1 MAAAY
6 TNSLQALNGIYG
18 VLERIIKDI
27 EAPDTPQKT
36 KEKNENTV
44 KQLNRGG
51 LSGVSGAEKV
61 SGGVDNISTAAPNS
75 IRDISSA
82 LLSLPPAIRAVGGL
96 SDRAINNVVNV
107 LKNLDAAFS
116 NFDSGNN
123 AVKGTTALKNLTLS
137 LIELQ
142 KINFLKLLLKFKVLE
157 NIDLEKSLGKTFDGF
172 AKAYKKLDGLKKED
186 FDNFN
191 SFIKS
196 SQAFPS
202 LVKQFSALSP
212 LMPIFTM
219 SVAMFAP
226 GMSILAKVAK
236 KMPSKNKME
245 AAAEAA
251 KMMTSFVN
259 SSMLVIAAAVGLS
272 LLIQRGDTKSII
284 TGLGITI
291 GVISIIGGLALVI
304 TKVAGK
310 SKGTRKNLEEIND
323 FIFGLGVTTGLVFGL
338 AALYTTFKDTIN
350 QGLPMVGLV
359 LGGLVGLAIIISV
372 ASKMLGLRREVR
384 TITRFIGSLVLLTGA
399 VMVLGAIAGEAKP
412 LIVQGLGIVL
422 GVLGSIMLLALVTG
436 ALMKAISPVAM
447 GSVMTFMAFSLAMVL
462 GTMLIGAIVANETA
476 RQMMI
481 AGLGTV
487 VGIVL
492 SYTLLAMLVAFLG
505 SFVELSTPFLKHVI
519 TFAGFSLGL
528 VLGTMLVG
536 AVVKEG
542 WDLLVYGLG
551 GVTGIVLAYTGIL
564 ALVNVISKRVVVG
577 IEQLKVIGL
586 FAAGCL
592 ALAYGTALLGALIKN
607 VGPEGMI
614 GAIVLM
620 GLVIKSVDWVSQLIV
635 RIARRKSVETALPY
649 LKNIGLFLAGIELL
663 AGGVIALG
671 YAYKGLGDTWD
682 ERLRYIGAAFGLVT
696 AITIE
701 AETVSLLLARTRK
714 TVDQGVIDIKS
725 TLLLM
730 AGAELL
736 AGGIIGIAYA
746 LREIIGESDNW
757 VEGTSYI
764 LGAFGLVTGIVIGAV
779 ALSKEVTAAK
789 SSTQQGAVDIKS
801 TLLFMAGSELLAGG
815 IIGLAKALETVRP
828 EMIAVSMGMISLILA
843 GGVRLAEYASA
854 NKEKMQ
860 QGAKDIGAAMLVMG
874 GAELLAGGVIGLAHA
889 LRGLMEGGNIAS
901 GSAAIVGVFA
911 LMTGIVFSAGELA
924 ALASRQQQNIRQGA
938 IALLLAE
945 GVIAGSAAVLFGVI
959 KVAEQGKG
967 KWQDVTTALT
977 EMAIILA
984 ATGTIAAVASRIE
997 SDVIKGALAM
1007 ALCEALAAGSA
1018 LVLAAVIKAASY
1030 GKEKLGDEWGKESA
1044 KALAEMAAI
1053 ITGVGVMAFAA
1064 GGLVVGPQA
1073 LWFLAGAAGIAACE
1087 GLAYAGAKM
1096 LKAMIEVSEMGGE
1109 DLGKKIDTTL
1119 GMIQVVIKKIADVSA
1134 LGFREAIRIRR
1145 GARAFKQITQITG
1158 PLIENI
1164 DQLVKLSTYMQ
1175 TKGTS
1180 PDDLTASLT
1189 KVLGVISP
1197 KLFVDFFEGQD
1208 KDGMKQQ
1215 MKKVK
1220 AGYKS
1225 YKKILDVVKTSL
1237 DVYSDFVVKTK
1248 GMNISEMDLAGTAT
1262 AISGSLE
1269 VFMNSLTDKSYNIS
1283 KRTVKKMSL
1292 VLGSLI
1298 EPISNFAELVSKY
1311 SGDGST
1317 LKVITYDEKGYAR
1330 EGKTVNVIQTAT
1342 TLITAVTKFC
1352 EVLYD
1357 EKNRSKWEQ
1366 LSLGSS
1372 KDNPSAL
1379 EKGIGVFAA
1388 IIEPV
1393 SKFAELLTMFDA
1405 KDDNLI
1411 IPEYDKDGNLVANP
1425 RSVNVRGV
1433 ASLIAGAVTT
1443 FIEELYVN
1451 HKAQWTE
1458 VLNSLNQIDPS
1469 IATDSA
1475 TAQKTGNAAGL
1486 KDAIGIFGEILNP
1499 VLNFASVLL
1508 KFGTD
1513 KKDTLTVIDEQG
1525 KAHPVDVAKIAG
1537 GIASAVTTFI
1547 SSIAGIFTNEDT
1559 INSID
1564 LLKENSLTVLDVLN
1578 GFIENVSNAANIDA
1592 KKLGGITKTIP
1603 EFIKTLNTSISD
1615 ITTQIPDE
1623 KLNAF
1628 TTDLSTIQTAL
1639 KTFIAEG
1646 ITASDVAKYASDT
1659 SMLLAH
1665 TKVLLTF
1672 IKQDDVTSFETLI
1685 SELKNFMTTSVTEL
1699 LTFTSPN
1706 NINIGEFTNSN
1717 ITLANTLKNSY
1728 LLLFEAVA
1736 GEPQQLIIKNK
1747 VTLFREFLDNMVT
1760 VLTASIISDDDLV
1773 SFRNKMMNL
1782 RTTLATSV
1790 LDMVDIKIPDDAVQ
1804 RYSDITTTIR
1814 AGLDRLLATDIPQDN
1829 ITRFESMYTSLKN
1842 TVDTLINE
1850 DEITNVDTFNK
1861 NFETLTNNMQSA
1873 SQTAKVKKINT
1884 FSDAIKR
1891 NVTEFKGFDKVLN
1904 DGNKTRIRELDNF
1917 GKAVDNIAAK
1927 VNGAKQSFTELK
1939 EMFKALSQI
1948 NSGNME
1954 QIGQMLSNFNTF
1966 NGGGFGR
1973 IGGEQGTTIDYDTLA
1988 RAIASRIGELLDGTQ
2003 FVSRGVTL
2011 SAEDPKPGSSKPSG
2025 YKMNGAFGI
2034 DIDVDP
2040 TTQQSTGLR
2049 F

>member
-18 VLERIIKDI
+18 VLERIIKDL

-36 KEKNENTV
+36 KERNENTV

-123 AVKGTTALKNLTLS
+123 AIKGTTALKNLTLS

-212 LMPIFTM
+212 LMPVFTL

-310 SKGTRKNLEEIND
+310 SRGTRKNLEEIND

-359 LGGLVGLAIIISV
+359 IGGLVGLAIIISV

-476 RQMMI
+476 KQMMI

-528 VLGTMLVG
+528 VLGTILVG

-542 WDLLVYGLG
+542 WDLLMYGLG
-551 GVTGIVLAYTGIL
+551 GVTGVVLAYTGIL
-564 ALVNVISKRVVVG
+564 ALVNAISKSVVVG

-730 AGAELL
+730 GGAELL
-736 AGGIIGIAYA
+736 AGGILGLAYA
-746 LREIIGESDNW
+746 FKDLGDSWGER
-757 VEGTSYI
+757 
-764 LGAFGLVTGIVIGAV
+764 LGYTTASFGLVTAIVLGAW
-779 ALSKEVTAAK
+779 AIAK
-789 SSTQQGAVDIKS
+789 YAIAKRPEIDQGAVDIKS
-801 TLLFMAGSELLAGG
+801 TLLLMGGAVLIAGG
-815 IIGLAKALETVRP
+815 IIGLAYALRDLMGGSLTNFVQGGLA
-828 EMIAVSMGMISLILA
+828 IAGVFGLIT
-843 GGVRLAEYASA
+843 GIIY
-854 NKEKMQ
+854 
-860 QGAKDIGAAMLVMG
+860 GAAKLSDVASKMSKSIQK
-874 GAELLAGGVIGLAHA
+874 GAV
-889 LRGLMEGGNIAS
+889 N
-901 GSAAIVGVFA
+901 
-911 LMTGIVFSAGELA
+911 
-924 ALASRQQQNIRQGA
+924 
-938 IALLLAE
+938 LLLAE
-945 GVIAGSAAVLFGVI
+945 GVIAGAEVVLFGAI
-959 KVAEQGKG
+959 ELGQRSKGKEEDTLKALGLMTLILAEAGGLAWTASKMNKKLQKGITALALAEALILGADVVLLATIGVGQVLKGKG
-967 KWQDVTTALT
+967 EDTLAALGMATLIVGATGALAFAAGKLKTTLSKGIPVLALIEALALGSVLVLGALVKVSEAGEGRWDQVLAALGTT
-977 EMAIILA
+977 EAIILA
-984 ATGTIAAVASRIE
+984 TGAV
-997 SDVIKGALAM
+997 
-1007 ALCEALAAGSA
+1007 
-1018 LVLAAVIKAASY
+1018 
-1030 GKEKLGDEWGKESA
+1030 
-1044 KALAEMAAI
+1044 
-1053 ITGVGVMAFAA
+1053 AFAA
-1064 GGLVVGPQA
+1064 AALIVGPQA
-1073 LWFLAGAAGIAACE
+1073 LWFAAGAAGVALCE
-1087 GLAYAGAKM
+1087 ELAYKGAEM
-1096 LKAMIEVSEMGGE
+1096 LSAMIETVDTAGDAEQLKTKSKAAFETMKSIISDTSKMTAMSALTAAKIVAGSIAYKQIVDVLTGLSGSISSLVIFSKALETSGTTSEKLKLDIANLLSSISPEIFLDLFNNE
-1109 DLGKKIDTTL
+1109 DTGTKKGLLRQLIELREGRKSYESMIKLVKSAVDIYSTMLTGFKNKKIDPDELSKVATTIMNSIENFA
-1119 GMIQVVIKKIADVSA
+1119 GMLNNIDVSR
-1134 LGFREAIRIRR
+1134 GDRR
-1145 GARAFKQITQITG
+1145 DAER
-1158 PLIENI
+1158 
-1164 DQLVKLSTYMQ
+1164 LSQ
-1175 TKGTS
+1175 
-1180 PDDLTASLT
+1180 
-1189 KVLGVISP
+1189 
-1197 KLFVDFFEGQD
+1197 
-1208 KDGMKQQ
+1208 
-1215 MKKVK
+1215 
-1220 AGYKS
+1220 
-1225 YKKILDVVKTSL
+1225 
-1237 DVYSDFVVKTK
+1237 
-1248 GMNISEMDLAGTAT
+1248 
-1262 AISGSLE
+1262 
-1269 VFMNSLTDKSYNIS
+1269 
-1283 KRTVKKMSL
+1283 SL
-1292 VLGSLI
+1292 VALI
-1298 EPISNFAELVSKY
+1298 QPISDFAELISKY

-1592 KKLGGITKTIP
+1592 KKLGEITKTIP
-1603 EFIKTLNTSISD
+1603 EFVKTLNTSISD

-1659 SMLLAH
+1659 SMLLVH

-1672 IKQDDVTSFETLI
+1672 IKQDDVTAFETLI

-1717 ITLANTLKNSY
+1717 ITIANTLKNSY
-1728 LLLFEAVA
+1728 LLLFESVA
-1736 GEPQQLIIKNK
+1736 GEPQQLVIKNK

-1773 SFRNKMMNL
+1773 TFKNKMIDL
-1782 RTTLATSV
+1782 RTTLAASV

-1842 TVDTLINE
+1842 TVNTLINE

-1939 EMFKALSQI
+1939 EMFNALSQI

-1954 QIGQMLSNFNTF
+1954 QIGQMLSSFNTF

-1973 IGGEQGTTIDYDTLA
+1973 FGEERTATIDPEKLA
-1988 RAIASRIGELLDGTQ
+1988 AAIANKIGELFEGAQIRPNGIVLKQENKPSATGNSEYKLDG
-2003 FVSRGVTL
+2003 
-2011 SAEDPKPGSSKPSG
+2011 
-2025 YKMNGAFGI
+2025 AF
-2034 DIDVDP
+2034 DIDVNMI
-2040 TTQQSTGLR
+2040 STPNIQGPYGY
-2049 F
+2049 